1 MNQMFYYIGFGN
13 GMTADLRLALF
24 AEIFE
29 PLSEHLEYLQKV
41 QINCSQQSRQ
51 RNARCP
57 KCDFGFKIST
67 QNRPSLRDKI
77 ESVIRVYGLRIFD
90 GDDVLKI
97 LKKTVNTRNKMLHVK
112 IKEDILT
119 GGQCGFYIRKY
130 VELYRTAIL
139 SELKLW
145 NSDMENDLM
154 IAIERY
160 NSEFP
165 QLRIKQKRNKN
176 HR

>member
-1 MNQMFYYIGFGN
+1 MAHRISAG
-13 GMTADLRLALF
+13 
-24 AEIFE
+24 
-29 PLSEHLEYLQKV
+29 LS
-41 QINCSQQSRQ
+41 
-51 RNARCP
+51 
-57 KCDFGFKIST
+57 
-67 QNRPSLRDKI
+67 
-77 ESVIRVYGLRIFD
+77 RVGHVDDEFLLLD
-90 GDDVLKI
+90 NVAGHGDDVLKI

-112 IKEDILT
+112 IKKDILT

-145 NSDMENDLM
+145 NSDMENELM

-165 QLRIKQKRNKN
+165 QLRIKQKA
-176 HR
+176 